1 MKLQRHTFTAQHV
14 KCDCCEGI
22 LLCALLP
29 LTCIGFGLVYAIC
42 IYQKIKTMNKNEFRQ
57 FAALA
62 LLSALVNTVANPAEL
77 AVFWA
82 DELIKELEKQDDG
95 N

>member
-1 MKLQRHTFTAQHV
+1 
-14 KCDCCEGI
+14 
-22 LLCALLP
+22 
-29 LTCIGFGLVYAIC
+29 
-42 IYQKIKTMNKNEFRQ
+42 MNKNEFRQ